1 MDNVDFSNELVRRE
15 NLIRLRES
23 KYAEI
28 KAIDEKI
35 KEVERD
41 DFKRN
46 SQKYIGK
53 IFKISSN
60 KFYRVK
66 NYDPY
71 LEKLVGALIYFSL
84 TKISFE
90 DDIAFDLD
98 DISAKEISLE
108 EVSSSLDA
116 SISWIMTEFGT

>member
-1 MDNVDFSNELVRRE
+1 MRRE
-15 NLIRLRES
+15 DLIKLREE
-23 KYAEI
+23 KHAEI
-28 KAIDEKI
+28 KSINDKI
-35 KEVERD
+35 KEVEREE
-41 DFKRN
+41 FKKN
-46 SQKYIGK
+46 SKKYIGK

-71 LEKLVGALIYFSL
+71 SEKLVGALIYFSL

-98 DISAKEISLE
+98 DISTKEMSLE
-108 EVSSSLDA
+108 EVNSSLDA
-116 SISWIMTEFGT
+116 SISWIMTEFAP